1 MNEERREQL
10 LRLLAAAQRA
20 VEAGEEIEA
29 EYARILFPPKRREYE
44 LTYYGKE
51 SREQIV
57 SRTYAAPLQE
67 ERRFVGTEEKGRAA
81 DGAERKVRQSDGAG
95 RDGWINRLIF
105 GDNLQV
111 LKSLVE
117 MKKVGGLK
125 NADGSDGV
133 RLVYIDPP
141 FASKQDFSND
151 ERAYSD
157 KIKGAEFLEWLR
169 RRLVLI
175 REVMADNGS
184 VFVHLDWHKV
194 HYIKVLLDEIFGEGN
209 FRNEIIWHYGT
220 YVGNT
225 KNNFPRKHD
234 SILVYGRSNEERVF
248 FPQRDGSPEND
259 ANYKRWQNYF
269 NDNNEITGADYPA
282 DDSKFDG
289 YVKRFIRENGREPE
303 PEDVLLRVDG
313 KLVDSVWE
321 IQSVN
326 PMAKE
331 KNGYPTQKPEELLQR
346 IIASSSMEGDLV
358 LDCFGGSGTTAAV
371 AEKMGRRW
379 ITGDIGKLSIYTIQK
394 RILEIDGYRTFAVY
408 NAGLYD
414 NAKLNAFDEDQWRQF
429 AMSLWDVEPDGRMIR
444 GIHFDG
450 WKESAPVKVY
460 TPQELDRIGGLIT
473 EETVGELYR
482 RLGGSAG
489 SEVYIIAPRGKF
501 AFASDEM
508 DGDGEWDVTFCFLRI
523 PNSMTER
530 FADSFK
536 AQLQASDTD
545 SVNDAVDAVGFDFIR
560 PPKVTYEICGHSL
573 KILSFQAQARIR
585 GNYEFAGMEAFSM
598 LLVDYSY
605 DGVTFIM
612 DEVYYRDDF
621 RDNEAAFEPER
632 IEGQAMLIFIDKFG
646 NEYKTT
652 YGSRE

>member
-10 LRLLAAAQRA
+10 LRLLEEARRS

-67 ERRFVGTEEKGRAA
+67 ERRFVGAEEKERTADRAEGKA
-81 DGAERKVRQSDGAG
+81 RQSDGAG
-95 RDGWINRLIF
+95 GDGWINRLIF

-111 LKSLVE
+111 LKSLAE
-117 MKKVGGLK
+117 MKKAGGLK

-194 HYIKVLLDEIFGEGN
+194 HYVKVLLDELFGEGN

-269 NDNNEITGADYPA
+269 NDNNEITGAYYPA

-303 PEDVLLRVDG
+303 PVDVLLRVDG

-414 NAKLNAFDEDQWRQF
+414 NAKLNAFDEEQWRQF
-429 AMSLWDVEPDGRMIR
+429 AMSLWDVEPDERIIR
-444 GIHFDG
+444 GVRFDG
-450 WKESAPVKVY
+450 WKESAAVKVY

-482 RLGGSAG
+482 RLGVSAG
-489 SEVYIIAPRGKF
+489 GEVYMIAPRGRF
-501 AFASDEM
+501 AFASDEL

-560 PPKVTYEICGHSL
+560 PPKVTYEIDGHSL
-573 KILSFQAQARIR
+573 KILSFQARARIR

-621 RDNEAAFEPER
+621 RGNETAFEPER

>member
-1 MNEERREQL
+1 MNEERKEQL
-10 LRLLAAAQRA
+10 LRVLAMAQQS
-20 VEAGEEIEA
+20 VSAGEEIET
-29 EYARILFPPKRREYE
+29 EYARILFPPGRREYE

-67 ERRFVGTEEKGRAA
+67 ERRFVGTGE
-81 DGAERKVRQSDGAG
+81 
-95 RDGWINRLIF
+95 DGWTNRLIF

-111 LKSLVE
+111 LKSLIE
-117 MKKVGGLK
+117 MKKAGGLK

-141 FASKQDFSND
+141 FASKQDFNND

-175 REVMADNGS
+175 REVMADNGA

-234 SILVYGRSNEERVF
+234 SILVYGKSNEERVF

-259 ANYKRWQNYF
+259 ANYKRWLNYF
-269 NDNNEITGADYPA
+269 NDNNEITGADYPS

-303 PEDVLLRVDG
+303 AGDVLLRVDG

-331 KNGYPTQKPEELLQR
+331 KNGYPTQKPEELLRR

-394 RILEIDGYRTFAVY
+394 RILGIDGYRTFAVY

-429 AMSLWDVEPDGRMIR
+429 AMSLWDVEADERTIR

-460 TPQELDRIGGLIT
+460 TPQELERIGGLIT

-482 RLGGSAG
+482 RLGSSAG
-489 SEVYIIAPRGKF
+489 REIYMIAPRGKF
-501 AFASDEM
+501 AFASDEL

-530 FADSFK
+530 FTDSFR

-560 PPKVTYEICGHSL
+560 PPRVTYEIGGHSL
-573 KILSFQAQARIR
+573 KILSFQAQARIK

-612 DEVYYRDDF
+612 DEVYYHDAF
-621 RDNEAAFEPER
+621 RDNEIAFVPEK
-632 IEGQAMLIFIDKFG
+632 IKGQAMLIFVDKFG

-652 YGSRE
+652 YSPKK